1 MSQPQTTKKKFLRR
15 RRLKVWQRL
24 ALVLFLIVI
33 LSFSST
39 LFTDFHLPQ
48 AERPVEATPVPE
60 SSGWTDPVYAYVVAE
75 EGEYTAPFYNEALA
89 VSFQCGRGTYLE
101 VESWTPFVSESGIEF
116 YHVYLDGQYG
126 YILCDNLSD
135 DKSEVV
141 QESQV
146 YVRTTVN
153 LLEEP
158 NGLALGSLARKGN
171 LLRIVGYD
179 YLKEDGRVNMY
190 EVMLGEEIGW
200 IHASYVVNTY
210 VEALENWTN
219 EEKVYDDHV
228 YRGDQYGGGD
238 AADLD
243 YWPHEKGDFSDVGN
257 VMPESCN
264 ALYLAPSDI
273 TPEKVAMYLELAE
286 GTAVNTFV
294 LTIFDDG
301 EIAYPS
307 DVMDGYGLMDDYGC
321 QNTLEGFREAVD
333 MIRDAGYYLVGRIT
347 CFKDGVL
354 ARAYPEWAITDL
366 AGNPMQINYGYW
378 PSVFSREV
386 WELKVGLA
394 VEVVDEFGFNEIQFD
409 YIRFPDYIINYEED
423 GSADLKNYN
432 NESKAQ
438 AVQRFLIYAKDILHA
453 HNAYISADVFGET
466 SNTYVAPYGQYWPAI
481 STVVD
486 VISGMPYPDHYSSY
500 WTGSEYY
507 RPYKNPYKT
516 LHDWAER
523 VNQRQ
528 LECSSP
534 AIVRTWIQT
543 WDDADYEYDELAMM
557 RQIVGL
563 YDWDITGGFMPWY
576 GLGTIQIS
584 DKLRGVVEVDY
595 YALYLEAEAEGVL
608 LSEYMGLDTSE

>member
-1 MSQPQTTKKKFLRR
+1 MSQPQTKKKIFLRR

-24 ALVLFLIVI
+24 ALVLLLVVI
-33 LSFSST
+33 LSCSST

-48 AERPVEATPVPE
+48 AERAAEVTPPPDG
-60 SSGWTDPVYAYVVAE
+60 SGWTDSVYAYVVSE
-75 EGEYTAPFYNEALA
+75 EGEFTAPFYNEALA

-135 DKSEVV
+135 DKSDVV
-141 QESQV
+141 QETQL
-146 YVRTTVN
+146 YVRTAVN
-153 LLEEP
+153 LLKEP
-158 NGLALGSLARKGN
+158 GSLSMGSLVRKGDF
-171 LLRIVGYD
+171 LRVVGYD
-179 YLKEDGRVNMY
+179 YLREDGRVNMY

-200 IHASYVVNTY
+200 IHANYVVNTY
-210 VEALENWTN
+210 VESLENWTN
-219 EEKVYDDHV
+219 EEKVYEDHV

-243 YWPHEKGDFSDVGN
+243 YWPHEKGDFSAVGN
-257 VMPESCN
+257 VMPASCN
-264 ALYLAPSDI
+264 ALYLAPSDC
-273 TPEKVAMYLELAE
+273 TPDKVTAYLELAE

-294 LTIFDDG
+294 ITIFDDG
-301 EIAYPS
+301 EVAYPS
-307 DVMDGYGLMDDYGC
+307 AVMESYDLMNEYGC
-321 QNTLEGFREAVD
+321 QNTLDGFREAVE
-333 MIRDAGYYLVGRIT
+333 MIQAEGYYLVGRIT

-354 ARAYPEWAITDL
+354 ARAYPEWAITDR
-366 AGNPMQINYGYW
+366 AGNPMQINYSYW
-378 PSVFSREV
+378 PSVFCREV

-394 VEVVDEFGFNEIQFD
+394 VEVVESFGFNEIQFD

-432 NESKAQ
+432 DESKAQ
-438 AVQRFLIYAKDILHA
+438 AVQRFLIYAKDILHD

-500 WTGSEYY
+500 WTSGEYY
-507 RPYKNPYKT
+507 RPYKHPYKT

-528 LECSSP
+528 GECSSP

-576 GLGTIQIS
+576 GPGTIQIA
-584 DKLRGVVEVDY
+584 DKMRGVIEVDY
-595 YALYLEAEAEGVL
+595 YKLYREAEDEGVL
-608 LSEYMGLDTSE
+608 LSEYMNIDTSE